1 MDLKGFLKENNGFPE
16 NRRVHISPCFRENGE
31 EVLWELRAVSEEEY
45 RRAAEGKRD
54 KWAVLCMLSV
64 VVPDLTDKAL
74 RESYGADSGEA
85 ALQEMLY
92 PGEYMRL
99 LEAVEGT
106 GKKMIAEGVD
116 EADYACYALR
126 RYGIRPK
133 DWAEMTTPERMFCCA
148 VIEMEIAAEEK
159 R

>member
-85 ALQEMLY
+85 ALQEML
-92 PGEYMRL
+92 L
-99 LEAVEGT
+99 LEAVKDINGFQSRRRVWKEQA
-106 GKKMIAEGVD
+106 KK
-116 EADYACYALR
+116 
-126 RYGIRPK
+126 
-133 DWAEMTTPERMFCCA
+133 
-148 VIEMEIAAEEK
+148 
-159 R
+159 

>member
-45 RRAAEGKRD
+45 RRAAKGKRD

-74 RESYGADSGEA
+74 RPAD
-85 ALQEMLY
+85 ALPCQTAQAGSA
-92 PGEYMRL
+92 PL
-99 LEAVEGT
+99 L
-106 GKKMIAEGVD
+106 
-116 EADYACYALR
+116 CSPCRCL
-126 RYGIRPK
+126 IRDIK
-133 DWAEMTTPERMFCCA
+133 YR
-148 VIEMEIAAEEK
+148 
-159 R
+159 

>member
-1 MDLKGFLKENNGFPE
+1 MDSK
-16 NRRVHISPCFRENGE
+16 
-31 EVLWELRAVSEEEY
+31 
-45 RRAAEGKRD
+45 AAEG
-54 KWAVLCMLSV
+54 
-64 VVPDLTDKAL
+64 
-74 RESYGADSGEA
+74 SGRNR
-85 ALQEMLY
+85 Q
-92 PGEYMRL
+92 
-99 LEAVEGT
+99 
-106 GKKMIAEGVD
+106 KNDCGVD

>member
-74 RESYGADSGEA
+74 RTA
-85 ALQEMLY
+85 
-92 PGEYMRL
+92 
-99 LEAVEGT
+99 
-106 GKKMIAEGVD
+106 
-116 EADYACYALR
+116 
-126 RYGIRPK
+126 
-133 DWAEMTTPERMFCCA
+133 
-148 VIEMEIAAEEK
+148 EK
-159 R
+159 RLCRRCFIRGSICGYWRR

>member
-64 VVPDLTDKAL
+64 VVPDLTDRAL

-85 ALQEMLY
+85 LGHTYKISTLIPNISVHSIQ
-92 PGEYMRL
+92 
-99 LEAVEGT
+99 
-106 GKKMIAEGVD
+106 
-116 EADYACYALR
+116 
-126 RYGIRPK
+126 
-133 DWAEMTTPERMFCCA
+133 
-148 VIEMEIAAEEK
+148 
-159 R
+159 

>member
-16 NRRVHISPCFRENGE
+16 NRSVHISPCFRENGE

-99 LEAVEGT
+99 LEAVKDINGFQSRRRVWKEQA
-106 GKKMIAEGVD
+106 KK
-116 EADYACYALR
+116 
-126 RYGIRPK
+126 
-133 DWAEMTTPERMFCCA
+133 
-148 VIEMEIAAEEK
+148 
-159 R
+159 

>member
-16 NRRVHISPCFRENGE
+16 NRRVHLSPRPRAPGAAAPR
-31 EVLWELRAVSEEEY
+31 ELRAVSEEEY

-54 KWAVLCMLSV
+54 KRAVRCMLSV
-64 VVPDLTDKAL
+64 VVPDLTDRAL

-99 LEAVEGT
+99 LEAVKDINGFQS
-106 GKKMIAEGVD
+106 
-116 EADYACYALR
+116 R
-126 RYGIRPK
+126 RRAWMAQAKY
-133 DWAEMTTPERMFCCA
+133 
-148 VIEMEIAAEEK
+148 
-159 R
+159 

>member
-31 EVLWELRAVSEEEY
+31 EVLWEL
-45 RRAAEGKRD
+45 
-54 KWAVLCMLSV
+54 
-64 VVPDLTDKAL
+64 PDLTDRAL

-99 LEAVEGT
+99 LEAVKDINGFQSRRRVWKEQA
-106 GKKMIAEGVD
+106 KK
-116 EADYACYALR
+116 
-126 RYGIRPK
+126 
-133 DWAEMTTPERMFCCA
+133 
-148 VIEMEIAAEEK
+148 
-159 R
+159 